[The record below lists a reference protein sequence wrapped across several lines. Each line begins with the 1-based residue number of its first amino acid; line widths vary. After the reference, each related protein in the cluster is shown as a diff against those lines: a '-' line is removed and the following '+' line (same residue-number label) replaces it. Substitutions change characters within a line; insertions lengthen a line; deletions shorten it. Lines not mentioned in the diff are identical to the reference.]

1 MTRLALAVAALACLC
16 VQVLAQPWTERPY
29 NPQIGSRWSIISQ
42 TDSEEV
48 RPGGPPRD
56 QHVRVRGEFS
66 IDEKLPD
73 GFRITYVNRELSI
86 TGTAPGTEMANV
98 AFGAMKDI
106 VIHARTDA
114 AGKPIAV
121 ENLAEVKASM
131 RIVVARMVEGFKQN
145 PKVGEVVGQMMQG
158 LLNVEGADAARTYI
172 DNLTTLAAAQNAG
185 LKPGAVARNEEKV
198 ANPFGGAPLRSTLI
212 TRLVSWDDATGSAR
226 ISRRR
231 DMDIDDLKA
240 MSIAIA
246 RKLSAAAED
255 KITPQMIEL
264 MKQIDIRIESEELID
279 VRDGMAYAIE
289 DTSTTTASV
298 MGQTQR
304 KVEVKRVSV
313 VPLPK

>member
-1 MTRLALAVAALACLC
+1 MTRLALAAAMLACLC
-16 VQVLAQPWTERPY
+16 VQALAQPWTERPY
-29 NPQIGSRWSIISQ
+29 NPAIGSRWSIVSQ
-42 TDSEEV
+42 TDSDEV
-48 RPGGPPRD
+48 RPGGPARE
-56 QHVRVRGEFS
+56 QHVRQRGEFS

-86 TGTAPGTEMANV
+86 TGTVPGSDLANI
-98 AFGAMKDI
+98 AMGAMKDI

-114 AGKPIAV
+114 TGKPVSV
-121 ENLAEVKASM
+121 ENLDEVKATM
-131 RIVVARMVEGFKQN
+131 RVVVARMVEGFKQN
-145 PKVGEVVGQMMQG
+145 PKVAEVIGQMMQNI
-158 LLNVEGADAARTYI
+158 LVVDGADAARTYI
-172 DNLTTLAAAQNAG
+172 DNLPTLAAAQNAG
-185 LKPGAVARNEEKV
+185 LKPGAVLRNQETV
-198 ANPFGGAPLRSTLI
+198 ANPMGGGPLRSTLI
-212 TRLVSWDDATGSAR
+212 TRMVSWDDATGSAR

-231 DMDIDDLKA
+231 EMDTNDLKA

-246 RKLSAAAED
+246 RQLSAAAED

-264 MKQIDIRIESEELID
+264 MKQIDIKIESEELID